1 MDQLVL
7 KHIHDLLLSC
17 LLIWYD
23 DAIGSACS
31 DANHFLKCRVLE
43 GLNWLYGAVRLD
55 AAKSEQW
62 LCSTA
67 TAPNRKSENMFL
79 AGGGDFA
86 FLTRV
91 YNSL

>member
-1 MDQLVL
+1 MT
-7 KHIHDLLLSC
+7 LSSTVQALQYC
-17 LLIWYD
+17 D
-23 DAIGSACS
+23 S
-31 DANHFLKCRVLE
+31 
-43 GLNWLYGAVRLD
+43 YGAICLD

-86 FLTRV
+86 FLTHV